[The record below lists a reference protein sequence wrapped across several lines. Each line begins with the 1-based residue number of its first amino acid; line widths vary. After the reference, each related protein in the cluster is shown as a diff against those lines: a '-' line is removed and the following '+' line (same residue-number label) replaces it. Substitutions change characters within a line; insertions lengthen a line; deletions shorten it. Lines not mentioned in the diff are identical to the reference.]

1 MRCGGSAVHLS
12 IGWALRAMNIDLS
25 ELDVCELSARGPFVE
40 FLLRHC
46 RSVATSEYFAD
57 AVPGEVR
64 NGIRAEDV
72 QRLSYEDASF
82 DLVTHTEV
90 FEHVPDDAKAFA
102 ELHRVVKPGGEM
114 VFTVPLT
121 NSATTVARARLRDA
135 AIEYVLPAAF
145 HVDPLRGGAEI
156 LVYRDYGADIVD
168 RLRAAG
174 FDDVRVMNVSKNVPW
189 NMGRRVVAARR
200 LR

>member
-1 MRCGGSAVHLS
+1 MMSRWRSALALLRPREFALAIRRCPFCGPSLIVRLRNDEIGVRCMRCGGSAVHLS

-25 ELDVCELSARGPFVE
+25 SLDVCELSARGPFME

-72 QRLSYEDASF
+72 QRLSYDDASF
-82 DLVTHTEV
+82 DFVTHTEV

-102 ELHRVVKPGGEM
+102 ELYRVLK
-114 VFTVPLT
+114 
-121 NSATTVARARLRDA
+121 NRWRD
-135 AIEYVLPAAF
+135 
-145 HVDPLRGGAEI
+145 G
-156 LVYRDYGADIVD
+156 VYRSTDE
-168 RLRAAG
+168 
-174 FDDVRVMNVSKNVPW
+174 
-189 NMGRRVVAARR
+189 
-200 LR
+200 